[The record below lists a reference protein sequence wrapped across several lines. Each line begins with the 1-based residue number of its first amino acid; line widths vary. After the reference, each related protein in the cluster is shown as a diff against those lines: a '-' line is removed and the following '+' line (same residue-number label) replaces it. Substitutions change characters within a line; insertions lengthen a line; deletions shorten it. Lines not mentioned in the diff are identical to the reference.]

1 MLKYMIILRIIAFII
16 LFLGAVFFPWP
27 AVALLA
33 VVFIVAFS
41 WFFEAAAIG
50 LLLGVIY
57 GSAAAGSLNFIF
69 FTASFAAAIFSAEFF
84 KKIIEGE
91 NIVSRAVIALIGGIT
106 IGILWLVFKLVL
118 KFI

>member
-1 MLKYMIILRIIAFII
+1 MIILILRITAFIV
-16 LFLGAVFFPWP
+16 LFLSAVFFPWP
-27 AVALLA
+27 VVAFLA
-33 VVFIVAFS
+33 VIFVAAFS
-41 WFFEAAAIG
+41 WFFEAAATG

-57 GSAAAGSLNFIF
+57 GSAGTGAFNFIF

-91 NIVSRAVIALIGGIT
+91 NIISRAVIALIGGIT
-106 IGILWLVFKLVL
+106 VAILWLIFKLAL